1 MSAVIEFFAKVG
13 QNADLRASS
22 VVDVESAL
30 REALIEG
37 EEKTAILME
46 DWRKLESLLGAQQHI
61 CCAVHRPDDDEDEDE
76 DEDDADQDDQ
86 DEDSLTAR

>member
-1 MSAVIEFFAKVG
+1 MSTVIDFFARVG

-22 VVDVESAL
+22 MVDIESAL
-30 REALIEG
+30 LEAGIEG
-37 EEKTAILME
+37 DEKVAIIME

-76 DEDDADQDDQ
+76 DD
-86 DEDSLTAR
+86 DEDELDEDEESLSTR

>member
-22 VVDVESAL
+22 AADVESAL
-30 REALIEG
+30 REAGIEG

-61 CCAVHRPDDDEDEDE
+61 CCAVHRPDE
-76 DEDDADQDDQ
+76 DEDDDEEEDDAEE
-86 DEDSLTAR
+86 DEDSVSARLE

>member
-22 VVDVESAL
+22 AVDVEAAL
-30 REALIEG
+30 REAGIEG

-61 CCAVHRPDDDEDEDE
+61 CCAVHRPDDDEDEDDDDEADE
-76 DEDDADQDDQ
+76 DE
-86 DEDSLTAR
+86 ESLSTRRA